1 MIPVIIL
8 IFRNFLLSFNSS
20 DLTPFCFSFATN
32 PTPMLESHANDLDV
46 ANDLAVGGN
55 NMVDQHNESEN
66 PYEQQNPS
74 VEEPKS
80 EPECD
85 DVV

>member
-1 MIPVIIL
+1 
-8 IFRNFLLSFNSS
+8 
-20 DLTPFCFSFATN
+20 
-32 PTPMLESHANDLDV
+32 MLESHANDLDV

-55 NMVDQHNESEN
+55 NMIDQHNESEN
-66 PYEQQNPS
+66 PYEQQKFL